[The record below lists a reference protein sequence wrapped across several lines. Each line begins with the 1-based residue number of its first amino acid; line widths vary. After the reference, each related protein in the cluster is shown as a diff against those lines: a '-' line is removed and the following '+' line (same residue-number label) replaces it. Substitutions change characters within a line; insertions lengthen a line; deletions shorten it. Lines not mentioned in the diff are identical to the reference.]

1 MHKGL
6 LTIATL
12 TTLALAIP
20 ATAEIFYDEARV
32 IATQPVYAAR
42 QVPVEVQE
50 CGYEQPATPNPVDPA
65 MLGDARAVD
74 PGAGLLGALDQDIEL
89 RKAPAEVY
97 RCRMVT
103 RMEAKQELAGYQV
116 RYEYTGRVYERRVAQ
131 HPGDTIRVSVGLSAS
146 QPGAGRHR
154 AHARR

>member
-1 MHKGL
+1 MRKAL
-6 LTIATL
+6 ITVATL
-12 TTLALAIP
+12 TTLALATS
-20 ATAEIFYDEARV
+20 AAAETFYDQARV
-32 IATQPVYAAR
+32 IGTQPVYKTR
-42 QVPVEVQE
+42 QVPIEVQE

-74 PGAGLLGALDQDIEL
+74 PGAGLLGALDRDVEL
-89 RKAPAEVY
+89 RQAPAEVY

-116 RYEYTGRVYERRVAQ
+116 RYEYAGRVYERQVAQ
-131 HPGDTIRVSVGLSAS
+131 HPGNTIQVAVGLSTGQHS
-146 QPGAGRHR
+146 TGRHR